1 MIPRLAC
8 AVVCVVLVS
17 IAGGCGANT
26 YATQEPRS
34 NVTIN
39 SRVVR
44 DGGLSSS
51 VVIESARIDERGGA
65 KFAQVTIRNVGQSPR
80 KIQYRIDWFDADGVN
95 VTPLGSG
102 FRSMEL
108 GAVETRDVQAS
119 AASRAE
125 DFRIT
130 IRSGS
135 LGLVR

>member
-1 MIPRLAC
+1 MVSRFAAGLVILCLA
-8 AVVCVVLVS
+8 S
-17 IAGGCGANT
+17 IVGGCGANT

-34 NVTIN
+34 NVAIN

-95 VTPLGSG
+95 VTPLGSD

-108 GAVETRDVQAS
+108 GAGETRDVQAS

-135 LGLVR
+135 